1 MIRDARERHAAW
13 PTARLALALMFC
25 ALLFLAATCPAW
37 AAIHPKGP
45 RPQGFDPFGWGQP
58 MPSGPDVEV
67 VESDG
72 RTLFLRLKN
81 RQVNIGGADIM
92 DALYGFRDNRFF
104 AAVLTFRGFTQYR
117 RLRLAFETMHG
128 SADEQDDY
136 SKRYTWRWEDVT
148 LRLTWNM
155 GTGYGKAVYVF
166 LPLAGNG
173 NGPAR

>member
-1 MIRDARERHAAW
+1 MQERHDPWRMSRAS
-13 PTARLALALMFC
+13 LALMSGV
-25 ALLFLAATCPAW
+25 LLLAVLACPTW

-58 MPSGPDVEV
+58 MPSGTDVEV

-81 RQVNIGGADIM
+81 RQLNIGGADIM
-92 DALYGFRDNRFF
+92 DAFYGFHDNKFF

-117 RLRLAFETMHG
+117 RLRFALETMHG
-128 SADEQDDY
+128 SADEQDDQ
-136 SKRYTWRWEDVT
+136 SKRYAWLWKDVE
-148 LRLTWNM
+148 LRLSWDM

-166 LPLAGNG
+166 LPLA
-173 NGPAR
+173 PESPRSP